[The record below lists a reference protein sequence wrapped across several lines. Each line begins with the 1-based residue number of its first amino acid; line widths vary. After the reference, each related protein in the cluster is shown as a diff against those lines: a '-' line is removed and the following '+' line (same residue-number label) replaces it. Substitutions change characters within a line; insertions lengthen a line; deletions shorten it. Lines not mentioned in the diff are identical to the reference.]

1 MNICSAEE
9 GKKQM
14 ITARETQI
22 SRVEAERLRRE
33 KLNHRFNELRS
44 VVPNV
49 SKMDR
54 ASVLTDAVAYIKQ
67 LEAQR
72 EELEAQVG
80 VESQTAAKAC
90 VGSSS
95 IAGGHHAVPSLG
107 EVEVMI
113 VGSEAMI
120 RVQCVDVNYPCA
132 RLMEALRELEIEVY
146 HASMTKV
153 KEIMLQDVVVR
164 VPKGLT
170 SEEALT
176 TAIHRRFQI

>member
-1 MNICSAEE
+1 MMA
-9 GKKQM
+9 
-14 ITARETQI
+14 ARETQI
-22 SRVEAERLRRE
+22 NRVEAERLRRE

-67 LEAQR
+67 LKAQR
-72 EELEAQVG
+72 EELEAQVR
-80 VESQTAAKAC
+80 VESQTAAKMC
-90 VGSSS
+90 VASTST
-95 IAGGHHAVPSLG
+95 AGGHDHAVPSLG
-107 EVEVMI
+107 QVEVMI

-120 RVQCVDVNYPCA
+120 RVQCVDANYPCA
-132 RLMEALRELEIEVY
+132 RLMEALRGLEIEVY

-170 SEEALT
+170 SDPEALT
-176 TAIHRRFQI
+176 TAIQRRFQI